1 MKLYQCDMCQAITSE
16 SGAMHRVS
24 YTAPKTSNYEIA
36 IYMSKD
42 GYSKVVPS
50 FDRYLCK
57 RCAKQ
62 ILKPFIDPE
71 FFEEEESNDNP

>member
-16 SGAMHRVS
+16 SAAMHRIS
-24 YTAPKTSNYEIA
+24 YTAPRVSNYEIE
-36 IYMSKD
+36 IHDFSK
-42 GYSKVVPS
+42 GYSKCVYS
-50 FDRYLCK
+50 FDKYLCK

-62 ILKPFIDPE
+62 VLKPFIDPE